1 MTKRAVTTTKTAQA
15 TSKKEMPSAKQGGI
29 SVQQLAKQ
37 TGISVERLLA
47 QFKEAKIAVSGPDDV
62 VAEDAKE
69 KLLHYLQAHH
79 GAKSEAAS
87 DKIVLRR
94 AKTSEIKITSG
105 HGVGKTVSVQ
115 VRKKR
120 TYVKRP
126 VLEEEQKKPI
136 ESDLKKTKKEM
147 EVSTHAAEK
156 IEIVELI
163 KEAAP
168 ILAETTTTE
177 TEKPETVLSPEIMAI
192 EEAVVPAAPRS
203 EEEAEKAKAAEGK
216 RKEKR
221 GAEEFES
228 EDTEESRAK
237 KKKKSKFTDRDS
249 VGGAAHYEK
258 LLRHGGNLN
267 VVLNQSD
274 EEEPGYV
281 RRRTGKTRRT
291 AAAQAAA
298 VQVQAFTRPTAPMVH
313 EVSVPETISVADL
326 AQKMSVKAAEVIK
339 ACIKLGM
346 MVTINQVLDQETAI
360 LLVEELGHKAKAVS
374 SQALEEEL
382 IKDLKTQQGELK
394 PRSPV
399 ITIMG
404 HVDHGKTTL
413 LDYIRRTKV
422 AAQEAG
428 GITQHIGAYHV
439 ETPKG
444 GITFLDTPGHAAFTA
459 MRARGA
465 KLTDI
470 VILVVA
476 ADDGVMPQTV
486 EAIQHAKAAG
496 VPLVVAVN
504 KIDKPDADP
513 DKIKQELSQYEVLP
527 EEWGGDTMFVPIS
540 AKTGQNVDGL
550 LEAILL
556 QAEMMQLKGSADG
569 YAKGVVIESRLDKGR
584 GPVASI
590 LIQEGTLHR
599 GDVVL
604 AGFEFGKARALFD
617 EVGKP
622 IESAGP
628 SIPVEILGLSA
639 TPQAGDDFMVV
650 PDEKRAREV
659 AAFRQLKFREAQLA
673 KQGVPKLEDLMQ
685 RMGEEKTEKV
695 LNAIL
700 KADVQGSAEALAH
713 ALSELSTSEVR
724 VKVISSSVGGIRET
738 DVNLA
743 IASQAIIIGFN
754 VRADIEARK
763 LIESSGVTV
772 HYHNIIYDVINQVK
786 RIMSGY
792 LAPDIQEKVIGV
804 AAVREVFR
812 SSKTGA
818 VAGCMVQE
826 GIIKRNHLARV
837 LRDSVVVYEGQLES
851 LRRFKDDVGEVR
863 NGLECGIAL
872 KDFNDVKVGDQ
883 IEVFERIEIK
893 REIA

>member
-1 MTKRAVTTTKTAQA
+1 MTKRDVTTSKATKKVE
-15 TSKKEMPSAKQGGI
+15 KKEASATKQGGI

-37 TGISVERLLA
+37 VGIPVERLLT
-47 QFKEAKIAVSGPDDV
+47 QLHNAKIPASGPDDV
-62 VAEDAKE
+62 VAEEAKE

-79 GAKSEAAS
+79 GAKSDAIPE
-87 DKIVLRR
+87 KIVLRR

-126 VLEEEQKKPI
+126 AVEEEQKKQRETDQKKSQVDLEANPTVSEQTEVVEI
-136 ESDLKKTKKEM
+136 EKE
-147 EVSTHAAEK
+147 ENLSSPEKRAEEAEK
-156 IEIVELI
+156 IET
-163 KEAAP
+163 P
-168 ILAETTTTE
+168 TPAEGLGKAE
-177 TEKPETVLSPEIMAI
+177 
-192 EEAVVPAAPRS
+192 VPAALDPTKD
-203 EEEAEKAKAAEGK
+203 KAKLTEGK

-221 GAEEFES
+221 DEFEL
-228 EDTEESRAK
+228 EDVEEERPK
-237 KKKKSKFTDRDS
+237 KKKKTRTPYRGTTGPAF
-249 VGGAAHYEK
+249 EK
-258 LLRHGGNLN
+258 LLKHGGNLN
-267 VVLNQSD
+267 IVLQQG
-274 EEEPGYV
+274 EEEETEYV
-281 RRRTGKTRRT
+281 RRRGSKLKK
-291 AAAQAAA
+291 AGSSSA
-298 VQVQAFTRPTAPMVH
+298 VQIQAFNKPTSPIVH
-313 EVSVPETISVADL
+313 EVNIPETISIADL
-326 AQKMSVKAAEVIK
+326 AQKVSVKVSELIK

-346 MVTINQVLDQETAI
+346 MVTINQVVDQETAI
-360 LLVEELGHKAKAVS
+360 LIVEELGHKAKAIS
-374 SQALEEEL
+374 SLALEEEL
-382 IKDLKTQQGELK
+382 IQDLKKADGELK

-486 EAIQHAKAAG
+486 EAIEHAKAAN

-504 KIDKPDADP
+504 KIDKHGADP
-513 DKIKQELSQYEVLP
+513 DRIKQELSKHGLLP

-550 LEAILL
+550 LEAVLL
-556 QAEMMQLKGSADG
+556 QAEMMQLQAITEG

-584 GPVASI
+584 GPVATVLVQQGS
-590 LIQEGTLHR
+590 LHKS
-599 GDVVL
+599 DIVL
-604 AGFEFGKARALFD
+604 AGFEYGRARALFD
-617 EVGKP
+617 ERGKP
-622 IESAGP
+622 VDHAGT
-628 SIPVEILGLSA
+628 SIPVEILGLSS

-659 AAFRQLKFREAQLA
+659 AAFRQLKHRELQLA
-673 KQGVPKLEDLMQ
+673 KQGAPKLEDLMQ
-685 RMGEEKTEKV
+685 RMGEEKNEKV
-695 LNAIL
+695 LNLIL
-700 KADVQGSAEALAH
+700 KADVQGSVEALAH
-713 ALSELSTSEVR
+713 ALSELSTAEIR
-724 VKVISSSVGGIRET
+724 AKVISASVGGIRGT

-743 IASQAIIIGFN
+743 LASQAIIIGFN
-754 VRADIEARK
+754 VRADLEARK
-763 LIESSGVTV
+763 LIETSNVNV

-792 LAPDIQEKVIGV
+792 LAPDIQEKVTGI
-804 AAVREVFR
+804 AEVREVFR
-812 SSKTGA
+812 SSKTGT
-818 VAGCMVQE
+818 VAGCMVLE
-826 GIIKRNHLARV
+826 GVVKRNQLARI
-837 LRDSVVVYEGQLES
+837 LRDSVVVYEGELES
-851 LRRFKDDVGEVR
+851 LRRFKEDVGEVR
-863 NGLECGIAL
+863 NGLECGIMV
-872 KDFNDVKVGDQ
+872 KDFGDIKVNDQ
-883 IEVFERIEIK
+883 IEVFDRIEIK
-893 REIA
+893 RELA